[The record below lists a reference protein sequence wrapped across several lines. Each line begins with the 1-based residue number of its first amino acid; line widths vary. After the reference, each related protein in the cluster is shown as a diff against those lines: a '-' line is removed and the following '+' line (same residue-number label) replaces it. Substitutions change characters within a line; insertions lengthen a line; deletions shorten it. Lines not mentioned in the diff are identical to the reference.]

1 MRTVLKGYENG
12 SRRHRE
18 PFSSPARKNLF
29 KDSLKAFQSLPVVS
43 ETFSTG
49 KRGV

>member
-1 MRTVLKGYENG
+1 MRTVLKGDENG

-18 PFSSPARKNLF
+18 PSSSPARKNLF
-29 KDSLKAFQSLPVVS
+29 KDLLKAFQSLLVES
-43 ETFSTG
+43 ETFSSS